1 MTIKQETR
9 LRDLKLFLLE
19 TDFKIIKC
27 YEASLLNEPLPYNLQ
42 ELIAQRKAWREEI
55 NILREQINEE
65 TSQ

>member
-42 ELIAQRKAWREEI
+42 ELIEQRKAWREEI
-55 NILREQINEE
+55 NILREKINEE
-65 TSQ
+65 TSE

>member
-65 TSQ
+65 TSE

>member
-9 LRDLKLFLLE
+9 LRELKLFLLE

-55 NILREQINEE
+55 NELES
-65 TSQ
+65 TL